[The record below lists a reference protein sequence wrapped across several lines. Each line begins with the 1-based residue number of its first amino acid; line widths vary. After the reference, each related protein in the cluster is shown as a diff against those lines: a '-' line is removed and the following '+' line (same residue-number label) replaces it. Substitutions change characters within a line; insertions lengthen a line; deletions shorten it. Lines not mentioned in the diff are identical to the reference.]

1 MGRYDMGVYGIKK
14 IYIHEYYA
22 SSDDERTL
30 TEPLAMM
37 RILSSD
43 KNIGDWLWQK

>member
-1 MGRYDMGVYGIKK
+1 MERYDMEIYGIKK
-14 IYIHEYYA
+14 LYIHECYVI
-22 SSDDERTL
+22 SDDERTL

-43 KNIGDWLWQK
+43 KNIGDRLW